1 MRALT
6 IGELESESG
15 TARSTIYYYVR
26 AGLLPPAQKSSPTR
40 ALYTDVHVE
49 LLHDIRRLKLDG
61 LDIKA
66 IREQLEHRV
75 HTASENGEDLVAR
88 QGEETR
94 RAILQTAAREFA
106 RNGYRQT
113 RIADII
119 ADLGITPQVL
129 YANFPTKRDLF
140 AAAYRESLDAS
151 MSIIEPRLAGEEDL
165 AVHLLWR
172 MVGDYG
178 LQGLN
183 PDLLY
188 LSREAAYD
196 DPETTR
202 ELRRA
207 HEHVLSGQREELEGL
222 RRAPEDPPFSDELVN
237 YALYGAFQTMRLRAS
252 WDDRFARSDVMWA
265 NVLLNIAVRRLYDGS
280 IDVAALKEKYG
291 ALVDEVA
298 AVQPSDDIFA
308 FESFLPPREG
318 SE

>member
-6 IGELESESG
+6 ISELETESG
-15 TARSTIYYYVR
+15 TSRSTIYYYVR

-49 LLHDIRRLKLDG
+49 LLDEIRTLKQQG

-66 IREQLEHRV
+66 IRQKLRHRV
-75 HTASENGEDLVAR
+75 HSASQNGEDLVAR

-94 RAILQTAAREFA
+94 RAILRTAAREFA

-119 ADLGITPQVL
+119 AELGITPQVL

-140 AAAYRESLDAS
+140 AAAYRESLDTS
-151 MSIIEPRLAGEEDL
+151 MSAIEPRLEKENDL

-172 MVGDYG
+172 MVGDYA
-178 LQGLN
+178 LQAFN

-202 ELRRA
+202 DLRSA
-207 HEHVLSGQREELEGL
+207 HEHVLSGQGEELEAL
-222 RRAPEDPPFSDELVN
+222 RGGSDGPPLSDELVN

-252 WDDRFARSDVMWA
+252 WDDRFSRSDVMWT
-265 NVLLNIAVRRLYDGS
+265 NILLNIAVRRLYDGS
-280 IDVAALKEKYG
+280 IDVAALKDKYA
-291 ALVDEVA
+291 ALIDELA
-298 AVQPSDDIFA
+298 SIEAPDILA
-308 FESFLPPREG
+308 LESSLPPREG

>member
-1 MRALT
+1 M
-6 IGELESESG
+6 
-15 TARSTIYYYVR
+15 R
-26 AGLLPPAQKSSPTR
+26 AGLLPSAQKSSPTR
-40 ALYTDVHVE
+40 AIYTDVHVE
-49 LLHDIRRLKLDG
+49 LLGEIRRLKQDG
-61 LDIKA
+61 LDIRA
-66 IREQLEHRV
+66 IREQLGPRV
-75 HTASENGEDLVAR
+75 HSASENSEDLVAR

-94 RAILQTAAREFA
+94 RAILLTAAREFA

-113 RIADII
+113 RIADVISE
-119 ADLGITPQVL
+119 LGITPQVL

-140 AAAYRESLDAS
+140 AAAYRESLNVS
-151 MSIIEPRLAGEEDL
+151 MSVIEPRLAGADDL

-178 LQGLN
+178 LRALN

-207 HEHVLSGQREELEGL
+207 HEHVLSGQGEELAALRQGLEG
-222 RRAPEDPPFSDELVN
+222 PPVSDELVN

-252 WDDRFARSDVMWA
+252 WDDRFSRSDVMWT

-280 IDVAALKEKYG
+280 VDVAALKERYASLIDELAAIDPPDVF
-291 ALVDEVA
+291 ALET
-298 AVQPSDDIFA
+298 S
-308 FESFLPPREG
+308 LPPEEE

>member
-6 IGELESESG
+6 IGELETESG
-15 TARSTIYYYVR
+15 VSRSTIYYYVR

-40 ALYTDVHVE
+40 ALYSDDHVE
-49 LLHDIRRLKLDG
+49 LLEEIRRLKQDG
-61 LDIKA
+61 LDIRA
-66 IREQLEHRV
+66 IRGLLQHRIRS
-75 HTASENGEDLVAR
+75 ASQNGEDLVAR
-88 QGEETR
+88 QGEQTR
-94 RAILQTAAREFA
+94 HSILRIAAREFA

-119 ADLGITPQVL
+119 AELGITPQVL
-129 YANFPTKRDLF
+129 YSHFPTKRDLF
-140 AAAYRESLDAS
+140 AAAYRESLDLS
-151 MSIIEPRLAGEEDL
+151 MSIIEPRLEGEEDL

-172 MVGDYG
+172 MVGDYA

-207 HEHVLSGQREELEGL
+207 HEHVLSGQGEELEAL
-222 RRAPEDPPFSDELVN
+222 RQSPDGPPFSDELVN

-252 WDDRFARSDVMWA
+252 WDDRFSRSEVMWT
-265 NVLLNIAVRRLYDGS
+265 NILLNIAVRRLYDGS
-280 IDVAALKEKYG
+280 IDVVALKEKYA
-291 ALVDEVA
+291 ALIDELSA
-298 AVQPSDDIFA
+298 IQPSDIFA
-308 FESFLPPREG
+308 LDTSLPPRE
-318 SE
+318 ERE

>member
-6 IGELESESG
+6 IAELETESG
-15 TARSTIYYYVR
+15 VSRSTIYYYVR

-40 ALYTDVHVE
+40 AIYTDDHVE
-49 LLHDIRRLKLDG
+49 LLGEIRRLKQDG
-61 LDIKA
+61 LGIRA
-66 IREQLEHRV
+66 IREQLGPRV
-75 HTASENGEDLVAR
+75 HSASENGEDLVAR

-94 RAILQTAAREFA
+94 RAILRTAAREFA

-119 ADLGITPQVL
+119 SELGITPQVL

-140 AAAYRESLDAS
+140 AAAYRQSLDVS
-151 MSIIEPRLAGEEDL
+151 MSVIEPRLAGEDDL

-178 LQGLN
+178 LRALN

-202 ELRRA
+202 ELRWA
-207 HEHVLSGQREELEGL
+207 HEHVLSGQGEELAAL
-222 RRAPEDPPFSDELVN
+222 RQGPDDPPFSDELVN

-252 WDDRFARSDVMWA
+252 WDDRFSRSDVMWT
-265 NVLLNIAVRRLYDGS
+265 NILLNIAVRGLYDGS
-280 IDVAALKEKYG
+280 VDVAAFKEKYASLIDELAAIDPPDVF
-291 ALVDEVA
+291 AL
-298 AVQPSDDIFA
+298 
-308 FESFLPPREG
+308 ESSLPPGEE

>member
-6 IGELESESG
+6 IGELETEAGVS
-15 TARSTIYYYVR
+15 RSTIYYYVR

-40 ALYTDVHVE
+40 ALYTDDHVE
-49 LLHDIRRLKLDG
+49 LIDEIRRLKQDG

-66 IREQLEHRV
+66 IREQLRYRV
-75 HTASENGEDLVAR
+75 HSASQNGEDLVAR
-88 QGEETR
+88 QGEQTR
-94 RAILQTAAREFA
+94 RSILRTAAREFA

-119 ADLGITPQVL
+119 AELGITPQVL
-129 YANFPTKRDLF
+129 YSHFPTKRDLF
-140 AAAYRESLDAS
+140 AAAYRESLDIS
-151 MSIIEPRLAGEEDL
+151 MSIIEPRLDGEKDL
-165 AVHLLWR
+165 AIHLLWR
-172 MVGDYG
+172 MVGDYA

-207 HEHVLSGQREELEGL
+207 HEHVLSGQGEELEGL
-222 RRAPEDPPFSDELVN
+222 RQSPDGPPFSDELVN

-252 WDDRFARSDVMWA
+252 WDDRFSRSEVMWT
-265 NVLLNIAVRRLYDGS
+265 NILLNIAVRRLYDGS
-280 IDVAALKEKYG
+280 IDVAALREKYA
-291 ALVDEVA
+291 ALIDELA
-298 AVQPSDDIFA
+298 AIQPPDIFA
-308 FESFLPPREG
+308 LESSLPPREG

>member
-6 IGELESESG
+6 IGELETESG
-15 TARSTIYYYVR
+15 VTRSTIYYYVR

-40 ALYTDVHVE
+40 AIYTDDHVE
-49 LLHDIRRLKLDG
+49 LLGEIRRLKQAG
-61 LDIKA
+61 LDIRA
-66 IREQLEHRV
+66 IREQLGPRV
-75 HTASENGEDLVAR
+75 HSASENGEDLVAR
-88 QGEETR
+88 QGEQTR
-94 RAILQTAAREFA
+94 RSILRTAAREFA

-119 ADLGITPQVL
+119 AELGITPQVL

-140 AAAYRESLDAS
+140 AAAYRESLDVS
-151 MSIIEPRLAGEEDL
+151 MSVIEPRLAGEDDL

-178 LQGLN
+178 LRALN

-207 HEHVLSGQREELEGL
+207 HEHVLSGQGEELAALRQGL
-222 RRAPEDPPFSDELVN
+222 DGPPVSDELVN

-252 WDDRFARSDVMWA
+252 WDDRFSRSDVMWT
-265 NVLLNIAVRRLYDGS
+265 NILLNVAVRKLYDGS
-280 IDVAALKEKYG
+280 VDVAALKQKYAKLIDELAAIDPPDVF
-291 ALVDEVA
+291 ALET
-298 AVQPSDDIFA
+298 S
-308 FESFLPPREG
+308 LPPGEE